1 MSVSVD
7 PGLCSGCGFCSTACP
22 QSVFEMKEGKSHVV
36 HEEECLE
43 CHLCEVSCESGAIT
57 VKDSSL

>member
-7 PGLCSGCGFCSTACP
+7 PELCSGCGFCSTSCP